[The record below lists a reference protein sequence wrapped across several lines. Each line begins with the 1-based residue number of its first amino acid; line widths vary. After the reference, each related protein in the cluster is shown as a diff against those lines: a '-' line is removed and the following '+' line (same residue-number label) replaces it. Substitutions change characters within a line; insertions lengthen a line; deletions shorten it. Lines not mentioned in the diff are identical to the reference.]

1 MYKLVKSSKSFR
13 ETVLQALTFLP
24 HKQNHSILYKNPQ
37 HPENG
42 YFLFYERP
50 GYYSFGI
57 ADYTVP
63 HSFKLA
69 FDNPEHLIRFGTV
82 YEGTTN
88 FKLENQPTGSFTPSS
103 FFVIEKNLKGKQT
116 WTKGQHFHGA
126 EFTIHET
133 YFEDII
139 KKSLNTDFSFENFT
153 PNFTYR
159 YLPIE
164 IVTLLEKM
172 QSLAK
177 QNTLN
182 PLLLESYLLQCI
194 GILMETLQAS
204 PEHAFTKQLYYGK
217 VPVGKNKYLH
227 FNAQDIRAIQKAHT
241 ILIENLQSP
250 PTIEHLSELVLLNPQ
265 KLKAGFSYYYH
276 LPIGQFITSMRMSLA
291 AHLLCTTDESIA
303 EIARKV
309 GYPYTS
315 NFIKRFRETYHFT
328 PLEYRHSSAFEK

>member
-1 MYKLVKSSKSFR
+1 MNQLVQSSKAFR
-13 ETVLQALTFLP
+13 ETLLQALNFVP
-24 HKQNHSILYKNPQ
+24 HQQNHSILYKNPQ

-50 GYYSFGI
+50 SYYSFCI
-57 ADYTVP
+57 ANYTVP
-63 HSFKLA
+63 QSFQLT

-82 YEGTTN
+82 YEGKTH

-103 FFVIEKNLKGKQT
+103 FFVIEHALKGRQS
-116 WTKGQHFHGA
+116 WTKGQHLHGV
-126 EFTIHET
+126 EFTIHGL
-133 YFEDII
+133 YFEEVI
-139 KKSLNTDFSFENFT
+139 KRCLNVTFDFNRFT

-164 IVTLLEKM
+164 IITLLEKM

-194 GILMETLQAS
+194 GILIETLEAS
-204 PEHAFTKQLYYGK
+204 PEHAFTQQLYYCK
-217 VPVGKNKYLH
+217 VPVGKNKHLH
-227 FNAQDIRAIQKAHT
+227 FNAQDIRAIQTAHA
-241 ILIENLQSP
+241 ILLENLQCP

-276 LPIGQFITSMRMSLA
+276 LPIGQFITSMRMSLS

-303 EIARKV
+303 EIAHKV

-315 NFIKRFRETYHFT
+315 NFIKRFRQTYYCT
-328 PLEYRHSSAFEK
+328 PLEYRHAAAFEK

>member
-42 YFLFYERP
+42 YFLFY
-50 GYYSFGI
+50 
-57 ADYTVP
+57 
-63 HSFKLA
+63 
-69 FDNPEHLIRFGTV
+69 EHLIRFGTV

-126 EFTIHET
+126 EFTIHDT

-139 KKSLNTDFSFENFT
+139 KKSLNADFSFENFT

-177 QNTLN
+177 QNTLRKLSPSMYRNSYGN
-182 PLLLESYLLQCI
+182 P
-194 GILMETLQAS
+194 
-204 PEHAFTKQLYYGK
+204 
-217 VPVGKNKYLH
+217 
-227 FNAQDIRAIQKAHT
+227 
-241 ILIENLQSP
+241 
-250 PTIEHLSELVLLNPQ
+250 
-265 KLKAGFSYYYH
+265 
-276 LPIGQFITSMRMSLA
+276 TSIS
-291 AHLLCTTDESIA
+291 
-303 EIARKV
+303 
-309 GYPYTS
+309 
-315 NFIKRFRETYHFT
+315 
-328 PLEYRHSSAFEK
+328 